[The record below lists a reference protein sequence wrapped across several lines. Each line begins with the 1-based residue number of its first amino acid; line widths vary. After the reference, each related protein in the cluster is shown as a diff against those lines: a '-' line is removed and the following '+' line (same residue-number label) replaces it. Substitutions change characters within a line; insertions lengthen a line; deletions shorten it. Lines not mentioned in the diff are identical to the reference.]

1 MRSVLKSSKAGRV
14 AYKVPAGQVFSMQ
27 WTGEKMKKKTRNY
40 LLIAAGFVLLLIVL
54 TVGAFFYYTSKLN
67 IEVFDTEEDSGY
79 FSMLKADKDD
89 DGVTNILVIGAD
101 NDVGS
106 GMDSPGNG
114 DGLMILSVNNSKKQI
129 TLTSLMRDIRVVKS
143 NGYATKLTLAYHDGG
158 PELLIECIESNIGID
173 IDNYV
178 RVNYH
183 DVVKIIDAA
192 GGVEMELYVD
202 EIEKMQAKIEA
213 VAKTVGADW
222 EGNKIQD
229 VRDGVHKLNGVQAA
243 GFMRVRLAG
252 DGDLERTS
260 RARRV
265 LTGIKDNMSKMNLV
279 QLANFANVVLPCIT
293 TDMEQD
299 DIAAH
304 LVKLNK
310 YLKYDLVSNRI
321 PVDDSFHYSQDGH
334 AYTVI
339 KFDVNREHFYN
350 LVYTEAQIAKLES
363 EAASDSED

>member
-1 MRSVLKSSKAGRV
+1 MNQ
-14 AYKVPAGQVFSMQ
+14 KVR
-27 WTGEKMKKKTRNY
+27 KY
-40 LLIAAGFVLLLIVL
+40 ILIAAGAVLLLIALVL
-54 TVGAFFYYTSKLN
+54 GMFFYYTSKLN
-67 IEVFDTEEDSGY
+67 IEVFGDEPESGF
-79 FSMLKADKDD
+79 FSMLKKDD
-89 DGVTNILVIGAD
+89 DSDGVTNILIIGAD
-101 NDVGS
+101 SDVGS
-106 GMDSPGNG
+106 SLESQGNG
-114 DGLMILSVNNSKKQI
+114 DGLVILSVNNAKKQI

-158 PELLIECIESNIGID
+158 PELLIECIESNMGID

-178 RVNYH
+178 RVKYP

-192 GGVEMELYVD
+192 GGVEMELNED
-202 EIEKMQAKIEA
+202 EIYRMQAKIEA

-222 EGNKIQD
+222 QWNKIQSD
-229 VRDGVHKLNGVQAA
+229 QAGVYKLNGVQAA

-265 LTGIKDNMSKMNLV
+265 LMELRDNMRDMNLI

-293 TDMEQD
+293 TDMDQN
-299 DIAAH
+299 DIATH

-321 PVDDSFHYSQDGH
+321 PVDDSFYYSQDGH

-339 KFDVNREHFYN
+339 KFDINREHFYN

-363 EAASDSED
+363 EAAEAEEK